1 LIELLVVIGIIALL
15 AALLLPAVQ
24 RAREAGRRTQCI
36 NNVASA
42 IAKSLS
48 GAHLLGWGDYSP
60 IAEWSIPALLTAFGF
75 DPDVIPL
82 RDPVQTSQACSRV
95 RTAGHP
101 GRDQLS
107 EPG

>member
-48 GAHLLGWGDYSP
+48 GAHLLGVGR
-60 IAEWSIPALLTAFGF
+60 LLPNRRVV
-75 DPDVIPL
+75 DPCAADRFRL
-82 RDPVQTSQACSRV
+82 
-95 RTAGHP
+95 
-101 GRDQLS
+101 
-107 EPG
+107 